1 MTKLLALA
9 ICSVVGSAVG
19 LGATGCSPRMSVGYD
34 ATAHVRGPL
43 ANLQTI
49 SRVEAVTGSDM
60 PAPPEG
66 RNYSLG
72 IGFGDKRLNIGARV
86 SANNISGSTLAIDG
100 AQYMSASG
108 ALDVRYNV
116 LRFKNFATGIQLAP
130 TRTLLIDSTGGTHS
144 WGSGLR
150 YGGGVSFSLVGFSIF
165 ADAYQ
170 EKLIFI
176 EGPAEGNSTRTG
188 VTLGLA
194 FQP

>member
-1 MTKLLALA
+1 MTRLAVLA
-9 ICSVVGSAVG
+9 VCLAAG
-19 LGATGCSPRMSVGYD
+19 GCSPKLTVGYD

-49 SRVEAVTGSDM
+49 SRVEAVTGTDL

-72 IGFGDKRLNIGARV
+72 IGFGDKRFSIGGRV
-86 SANNISGSTLAIDG
+86 SANNISGSTLEIEG
-100 AQYMSASG
+100 PQYMSASG

-116 LRFKNFATGIQLAP
+116 LRIKNFSTGIQLAP
-130 TRTLLIDSTGGTHS
+130 TRTLLLDSTDGTRS

-150 YGGGVSFSLVGFSIF
+150 YGGGVAFTMAAFSIY

-170 EKLIFI
+170 EKMIFI
-176 EGPAEGNSTRTG
+176 EGPAKGNSTRTG

>member
-1 MTKLLALA
+1 MRRGMTKLLALA
-9 ICSVVGSAVG
+9 VCVAAI
-19 LGATGCSPRMSVGYD
+19 GCSPRMSVGYD

-49 SRVEAVTGSDM
+49 SRVEAVTGADM

-66 RNYSLG
+66 RNYTLG
-72 IGFGDKRLNIGARV
+72 IGFGDKRFTIGGRV

-100 AQYMSASG
+100 MQYMSASG

-116 LRFKNFATGIQLAP
+116 LRFKNFSTGIQLAP
-130 TRTLLIDSTGGTHS
+130 SRTLLVDSTGGTKS

-150 YGGGVSFSLVGFSIF
+150 YGGGVAVSLSAFSIY

-170 EKLIFI
+170 EKMIFI
-176 EGPAEGNSTRTG
+176 DGPAEGNSTRTG
-188 VTLGLA
+188 ITLGLA

>member
-1 MTKLLALA
+1 MQWVMTKLLALA
-9 ICSVVGSAVG
+9 VCLV
-19 LGATGCSPRMSVGYD
+19 ATGCHPRLSVGYD

-49 SRVEAVTGSDM
+49 SRVEAVTGTDL

-72 IGFGDKRLNIGARV
+72 IGFGDKNLSIGGRV
-86 SANNISGSTLAIDG
+86 SANNVSGSTLAIDG

-108 ALDVRYNV
+108 ALDCRYNF
-116 LRFKNFATGIQLAP
+116 LRIKNFSTGIQLAP
-130 TRTLLIDSTGGTHS
+130 TRTLLVDSTTGERS

-150 YGGGVSFSLVGFSIF
+150 YGGGVALSLSAFSIY

-170 EKLIFI
+170 EKMIFI

-188 VTLGLA
+188 ITVGLA

>member
-1 MTKLLALA
+1 MTKVALA
-9 ICSVVGSAVG
+9 VCLA
-19 LGATGCSPRMSVGYD
+19 AGCHPKMSVGYD

-49 SRVEAVTGSDM
+49 SRVEAVTGTDT
-60 PAPPEG
+60 PPPPEG

-72 IGFGDKRLNIGARV
+72 IGFGDKRFTVGGRV
-86 SANNISGSTLAIDG
+86 SANNLSGSSLEIEG

-116 LRFKNFATGIQLAP
+116 LRIEHFSLRLQLAP
-130 TRTLLIDSTGGTHS
+130 TRTLLLDSTDGTRS

-150 YGGGVSFSLVGFSIF
+150 YGGGIAVSLAAFSIY

-170 EKLIFI
+170 EQMIFI
-176 EGPAEGNSTRTG
+176 EGPAEGRSTRTG
-188 VTLGLA
+188 ITVGLA
-194 FQP
+194 FHP